1 MAGGKTKESF
11 HILGS
16 AQFFSGGEQND
27 STGIFTWKHSE
38 SILMRQFWQFP
49 PVSSVCDEEAGLPP
63 YWLLSPAAVDP
74 PVNSTSHTA
83 RIRRSVPLH
92 CQS

>member
-1 MAGGKTKESF
+1 MQLDGRSIFLKQQETYFRKEKMAGGKTKESF

-63 YWLLSPAAVDP
+63 
-74 PVNSTSHTA
+74 
-83 RIRRSVPLH
+83 
-92 CQS
+92 